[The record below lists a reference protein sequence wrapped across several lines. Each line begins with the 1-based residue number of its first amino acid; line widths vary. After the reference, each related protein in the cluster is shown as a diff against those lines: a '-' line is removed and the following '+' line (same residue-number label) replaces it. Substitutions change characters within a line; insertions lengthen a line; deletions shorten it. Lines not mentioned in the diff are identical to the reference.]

1 MANISAMFMKPQY
14 GSVMADVAAMS
25 QRPTFELQFSMLQDQ
40 IVQRLNKEI
49 TAANEDTGRID
60 AFLALEKARLQ
71 RTREGIGDF
80 RLTVT
85 RNHNTMA
92 DISDKLGDMTDAV
105 ADAAAGDPTEFNRL
119 LAEIE
124 TMTENLKNP
133 NGAAVGILFED
144 GVRGLK
150 NDGVV
155 RTDAGVKATSY
166 ADFADVTAAR
176 SAITSALARLTAAQV
191 QTDTKIDLVIDLDT
205 RIGKNLLS
213 ITIDI
218 EAAQTEEANK
228 KTEAISKLK
237 EKYGH
242 MLQALSIGFEAN
254 YAMTEYFAK
263 HLLMPADVEKGSVM
277 NLFT

>member
-25 QRPTFELQFSMLQDQ
+25 QRPTFELQFSMLQEQ

-60 AFLALEKARLQ
+60 AFLALEKARLE
-71 RTREGIGDF
+71 RTREGIADF
-80 RLTVT
+80 RLSVT
-85 RNHNTMA
+85 NNHNIMA
-92 DISDKLGDMTDAV
+92 DISDKLGDMTSIV
-105 ADAAAGDPTEFNRL
+105 ADAEAGDPTAFNSL

-124 TMTENLKNP
+124 TMTGNLRIP
-133 NGAAVGILFED
+133 NGIAVGILFED

-150 NDGVV
+150 NDGVL

-166 ADFADVTAAR
+166 ADFANATAAR
-176 SAITSALARLTAAQV
+176 SAITTALTRLTEVQV
-191 QTDTKIDLVIDLDT
+191 QTDTKIDMVVDLDT
-205 RIGKNLLS
+205 RIGKSLLS
-213 ITIDI
+213 LSIEV

-228 KTEAISKLK
+228 KAEAVSKLK
-237 EKYGH
+237 EKYTH

-254 YAMTEYFAK
+254 YAMTDYFAK